1 MLISEAVTF
10 AEARTKVIEPYLN
23 IKEDESLT
31 DEAKKSALEK
41 IGLADGAQF
50 FPGLADGAYG
60 VAKACVNAYTIE
72 LSRRYPGLKIN
83 ACTPGFIATDLT
95 KSYAEKAGKTPA
107 EMGMKTPEEGATAA
121 VRLTMKSLGREETGR
136 FYGSDAL
143 RSPLHK
149 YRSPGAPE
157 YDGSFP

>member
-10 AEARTKVIEPYLN
+10 AEAETKVIEPYLN
-23 IKEDESLT
+23 IKEDDKLT
-31 DEAKKSALEK
+31 DEAMKTALEK
-41 IGLADGAQF
+41 I
-50 FPGLADGAYG
+50 GLADGAYG
-60 VAKACVNAYTIE
+60 VAKAAVNAYTIE
-72 LSRRYPGLKIN
+72 LARRYPSLYVN

-95 KSYAEKAGKTPA
+95 KSYAEKAGKSPA

-121 VRLTMKSLGREETGR
+121 VKLTMQALAREESGR

>member
-41 IGLADGAQF
+41 I
-50 FPGLADGAYG
+50 GLADGAYG

-121 VRLTMKSLGREETGR
+121 LKLTMKSLGREETGR

-149 YRSPGAPE
+149 YRSPGTPE
-157 YDGSFP
+157 YDGAYP

>member
-1 MLISEAVTF
+1 MLINETVTF
-10 AEARTKVIEPYLN
+10 AEAKTKVIEPYLN
-23 IKEDESLT
+23 IKEDDNLT
-31 DEAKKSALEK
+31 DEAKKSALEN
-41 IGLADGAQF
+41 L
-50 FPGLADGAYG
+50 GLADGAYG
-60 VAKACVNAYTIE
+60 VAKAAVNSYTIE
-72 LSRRYPGLKIN
+72 LARRYPGLKIN

-95 KSYAEKAGKTPA
+95 KSYAEKAGKSPA

-121 VRLTMKSLGREETGR
+121 VKLTMQALAREESGR

>member
-1 MLISEAVTF
+1 MLVSEAVTF
-10 AEARTKVIEPYLN
+10 AEAQTKVIEPYLN
-23 IKEDESLT
+23 IKEDDKLT
-31 DEAKKSALEK
+31 DDAKKTSLEN
-41 IGLADGAQF
+41 L
-50 FPGLADGAYG
+50 GLADGAYG
-60 VAKACVNAYTIE
+60 VAKAGVNAYTIE
-72 LSRRYPGLKIN
+72 LARRHPNLYIN

-107 EMGMKTPEEGATAA
+107 EIGMKTPEEGALAA
-121 VRLTMKSLGREETGR
+121 VKLTMQSLAREESGR

-149 YRSPGAPE
+149 YRSPGTPE

>member
-1 MLISEAVTF
+1 MGKCSEDVQRMLISEAVTF

-41 IGLADGAQF
+41 I
-50 FPGLADGAYG
+50 GLADGAYG

-95 KSYAEKAGKTPA
+95 KSYAEKSGKTPA

-121 VRLTMKSLGREETGR
+121 LMLTMKSLGREESGR

-157 YDGSFP
+157 YDGTFP